1 MRKAILLCFGLLL
14 SVGKIYAQIEKVDGS
29 VYDTIFASIEHEG
42 VRLRLVTTV
51 YKDTLADDE
60 SIKVPVYP
68 IVRNQKIEVYQNG
81 IMTRWHYVK
90 IPKRYAY
97 TTSGRWVRYQ
107 TIPVLG
113 LSVQQNGRQFFFMA
127 DGCEIGCG
135 KIGEFIGIYSMQGE
149 TMSENYGAEGALVKS
164 GWRKQYG
171 YAELDTG
178 IDYAFSSRC
187 RINEVT
193 ITCFFQQ

>member
-81 IMTRWHYVK
+81 IMKRWHYVK

-113 LSVQQNGRQFFFMA
+113 LSWLTVA
-127 DGCEIGCG
+127 
-135 KIGEFIGIYSMQGE
+135 K
-149 TMSENYGAEGALVKS
+149 
-164 GWRKQYG
+164 
-171 YAELDTG
+171 LD
-178 IDYAFSSRC
+178 AAK
-187 RINEVT
+187 
-193 ITCFFQQ
+193 

>member
-81 IMTRWHYVK
+81 IMKRWH
-90 IPKRYAY
+90 
-97 TTSGRWVRYQ
+97 RWVRYQ